1 MSAAWPLQRRLALQA
16 ALVQACARPLAGTGH
31 AAGHDA
37 VSGSRPLG
45 GRSADMS
52 SCLRTSECLATRP
65 RLQARPWDA
74 RRAKGAT

>member
-1 MSAAWPLQRRLALQA
+1 MSAARPLRRRSASQA
-16 ALVQACARPLAGTGH
+16 ALAQACARPLAGAGH

-37 VSGSRPLG
+37 TSGSRPLG
-45 GRSADMS
+45 GRSVDLS

-74 RRAKGAT
+74 RSAKGAT